1 MHEGV
6 LFFTIV
12 GIGSIV
18 GGAIGQALSAYLLRD
33 REKRFLRFVR
43 VTNPQAKVIE
53 VISVASSDKQALENI
68 ERRIRNASRTL

>member
-18 GGAIGQALSAYLLRD
+18 AGAISGAITSHLLRNRD
-33 REKRFLRFVR
+33 KRFLRFVR

>member
-12 GIGSIV
+12 GIGAVV
-18 GGAIGQALSAYLLRD
+18 GGAIGQAITAYILRD
-33 REKRFLRFVR
+33 REKRFLRFVS